1 MSTSECLKGSVP
13 GTLLELTSSSIKF
26 KHNLGLKWNNIFL
39 WIVKFCVLGHSCC
52 KFWLSWTV
60 NAYLSKRRKGIFKIN
75 IFNWF
80 EWRGETPLV
89 VGTHSS
95 SKFLLPLECN
105 ASGFPVIVRR
115 LLKKL
120 SDKMGKERV
129 ILRTPRITSMLP
141 RLLSSS
147 WMMLSPPLICISR
160 SPSIVVHPR
169 NFWTVSMLLTND
181 PLHSL
186 GQGPNRNRSIH
197 KLSFLKLTRKE
208 KLKSKNLPWHGTQVK
223 YDRVSLCC
231 LEIVLFCS
239 WNPGGHSYLYF
250 KKKTNQSIN
259 QLVSRCNISIHLKN
273 PQWKIPFHTKMHSP
287 DSPKTFQFFLT

>member
-1 MSTSECLKGSVP
+1 M
-13 GTLLELTSSSIKF
+13 
-26 KHNLGLKWNNIFL
+26 
-39 WIVKFCVLGHSCC
+39 
-52 KFWLSWTV
+52 
-60 NAYLSKRRKGIFKIN
+60 
-75 IFNWF
+75 
-80 EWRGETPLV
+80 RGETPLV

-105 ASGFPVIVRR
+105 ASGFPVMVRR

-120 SDKMGKERV
+120 SDKIGKERV

-169 NFWTVSMLLTND
+169 NFWTVSMLLTNN
-181 PLHSL
+181 PLHTL
-186 GQGPNRNRSIH
+186 GQGPNRNRRIH
-197 KLSFLKLTRKE
+197 QMSFKWPE
-208 KLKSKNLPWHGTQVK
+208 INLKSKNLPWHGTQVK

-231 LEIVLFCS
+231 LFCS

-250 KKKTNQSIN
+250 TQKNRPN
-259 QLVSRCNISIHLKN
+259 QLIN
-273 PQWKIPFHTKMHSP
+273 
-287 DSPKTFQFFLT
+287 